1 MKAKKKTTVRTTD
14 VRHTKKLLFD
24 LKANIEEGKL
34 NKTVL
39 YGTFYV
45 VDESED

>member
-24 LKANIEEGKL
+24 SFTIG
-34 NKTVL
+34 V
-39 YGTFYV
+39 
-45 VDESED
+45 